1 MKRQVCFDCNKAIE
15 DVNDYK
21 MVGIDVP
28 YVNLFFHKSCFM
40 LIGGYGN
47 IHEYC
52 TLHSNNISKY
62 KEHINESK
70 RKTNKV

>member
-1 MKRQVCFDCNKAIE
+1 MRHHICFECTKAIE

-28 YVNLFFHKSCFM
+28 YVNLFFHKSCFI

-47 IHEYC
+47 ISEYC
-52 TLHSNNISKY
+52 TLNAQRCYNY
-62 KEHINESK
+62 AINMSE
-70 RKTNKV
+70 RKKNK

>member
-1 MKRQVCFDCNKAIE
+1 MRHHICFDCNKAIE

-28 YVNLFFHKSCFM
+28 YVNLFFHKSCFI

-47 IHEYC
+47 IHEYA
-52 TLHSNNISKY
+52 TQRLEMVYNYIENINK
-62 KEHINESK
+62 I
-70 RKTNKV
+70 RKNK